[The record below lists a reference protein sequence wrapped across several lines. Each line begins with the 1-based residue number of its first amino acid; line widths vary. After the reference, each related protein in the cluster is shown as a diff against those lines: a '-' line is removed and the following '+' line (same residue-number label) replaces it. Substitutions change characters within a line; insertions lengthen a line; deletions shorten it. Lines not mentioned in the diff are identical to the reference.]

1 MRLAFLLAI
10 AGALGTLA
18 RYGLQLLLQ
27 PPVGG
32 FPWGTLAV
40 NLAGSFAIGFLLRY
54 VPGGDM
60 RIALTVGF
68 CGAFTTMSA
77 FSFETVSLF
86 QQQLYARAA
95 LYVVAS
101 VGGSLAATVAGL
113 AAGHQL

>member
-18 RYGLQLLLQ
+18 RWGLQTLVQ
-27 PPVGG
+27 TPAG

-40 NLAGSFAIGFLLRY
+40 NLVGSFAIGFLLRY

-95 LYVVAS
+95 VYIVAS
-101 VGGSLAATVAGL
+101 VGGSVAATVAGL
-113 AAGHQL
+113 AAGRQL